1 MNIERLW
8 RMIDR
13 QKLAY
18 RKRLAPVFVKAF
30 DAQIQPF
37 YDKIMQTSDIRDVE
51 VPPLDNTAIEQAY
64 EKLYMTTAIDF
75 AKSKRAGLRKF
86 IALKDDDDLIVEDL
100 IMEHIK
106 SYLKQNAG
114 TTIVAIGDTSREL
127 LQDLLKQI
135 TPEILDAGIGAGA
148 AQTMLRD
155 RIQSAWHEAKRYRT
169 ERIVRTEVNRA
180 ANWGSL
186 EGIKSVGVDMN
197 KVWLSAFAKE
207 SRPEHMAANGQKV
220 GLYETFSVGGE
231 NLQYPGDPAG
241 SAANTINCLCSL
253 YEQIR

>member
-1 MNIERLW
+1 MNLERLW

-18 RKRLAPVFVKAF
+18 RSRLAPVFVKAF
-30 DAQIQPF
+30 DVQIQPF
-37 YDKIMQTSDIRDVE
+37 YDKIMQASDIRDIE
-51 VPPLDNTAIEQAY
+51 VPPLNNKAIEQAY
-64 EKLYMTTAIDF
+64 EKLYRTTAIDF
-75 AKSKRAGLRKF
+75 ARNKRAGLKKF
-86 IALKDDDDLIVEDL
+86 IALKGDDEIIEDL

-106 SYLKQNAG
+106 TYLRDNVGSEITA
-114 TTIVAIGDTSREL
+114 VGDTSKKL
-127 LQDLLKQI
+127 LQDLLRQI
-135 TPEILDAGIGAGA
+135 TPEILDMGIGAGA

-155 RIQSAWHEAKRYRT
+155 KIQSAWHEAKRYRT

-186 EGIKSVGVDMN
+186 EGIKSVGVDMD

-220 GLYETFSVGGE
+220 GLYDTFSVGGE

-241 SAANTINCLCSL
+241 SASNTINCLCSL
-253 YEQIR
+253 FEQLK